1 MRAFST
7 RKYPRQI
14 IVKDEYIVSVKLD
27 DRGFIVH
34 KWTKKIVDLK
44 QVYLVVK
51 DNRRIYQLALE
62 FVQRPG
68 EKNAFTDV
76 LQFDPATSRNF
87 TQLISTARKE
97 LLGNPRGRSGA
108 AEPQRFS
115 DKYGEEIRRTVEP
128 SRPAAAPEPPR
139 AMNSFESAIANA
151 NANRGAAAAATAGVQ
166 PAPAPTAFT
175 PATAAVSDPF
185 AGSGAFVPAP
195 AAPQS
200 PSPPSS
206 VSGPFNAMMQSVN
219 ANGHQMEAL
228 FTPPERGVRRRRG
241 CVSGC
246 GLGSL
251 RGDGGARARASASDD
266 AGLGSFRGDGVARAR
281 RPGEQSLRRRPRTRG
296 VGGSVRDA
304 PAATST
310 EPFRRAASAAAQPF
324 RVIRR
329 VSGTIET
336 RVRNARCDDAD
347 RVRESISRSLPLFLG
362 ASLAT
367 SYTLS
372 ASRRLLPSSPTPP
385 TVSSDLPRP
394 LACS

>member
-1 MRAFST
+1 
-7 RKYPRQI
+7 
-14 IVKDEYIVSVKLD
+14 
-27 DRGFIVH
+27 
-34 KWTKKIVDLK
+34 
-44 QVYLVVK
+44 
-51 DNRRIYQLALE
+51 
-62 FVQRPG
+62 
-68 EKNAFTDV
+68 
-76 LQFDPATSRNF
+76 
-87 TQLISTARKE
+87 
-97 LLGNPRGRSGA
+97 
-108 AEPQRFS
+108 
-115 DKYGEEIRRTVEP
+115 
-128 SRPAAAPEPPR
+128 
-139 AMNSFESAIANA
+139 MNSFESAIA
-151 NANRGAAAAATAGVQ
+151 
-166 PAPAPTAFT
+166 APTPIAARRLLRRWC
-175 PATAAVSDPF
+175 PARARSDGVHRDGGRLDPF

-206 VSGPFNAMMQSVN
+206 VGGPFNAMMQSVN
-219 ANGHQMEAL
+219 ANGHRWRRSSR
-228 FTPPERGVRRRRG
+228 PPQRGVRRRRG

-251 RGDGGARARASASDD
+251 RGDGGARPVPAPATMPVSDPFAAMASP
-266 AGLGSFRGDGVARAR
+266 RPPPR
-281 RPGEQSLRRRPRTRG
+281 RTIPSPPPRTRG

-324 RVIRR
+324 RVIPR

>member
-14 IVKDEYIVSVKLD
+14 IVKDEYIVSVKVD

-68 EKNAFTDV
+68 EKKAFTDV

-97 LLGNPRGRSGA
+97 LLGNARGSSGAGSVGRSGA

-151 NANRGAAAAATAGVQ
+151 NANRGAAAAASAGVQ

-185 AGSGAFVPAP
+185 ADSGAFVPAL

-206 VSGPFNAMMQSVN
+206 VSDPFNAMMQSVN
-219 ANGHQMEAL
+219 ANGHQMETL
-228 FTPPERGVRRRRG
+228 FTPPPSVGYG
-241 CVSGC
+241 
-246 GLGSL
+246 
-251 RGDGGARARASASDD
+251 GGAAASQGAVSDPFAAMAAPAPVPAPATMPVSDPFAAMAS
-266 AGLGSFRGDGVARAR
+266 
-281 RPGEQSLRRRPRTRG
+281 P
-296 VGGSVRDA
+296 A
-304 PAATST
+304 PAAPANN
-310 EPFRRAASAAAQPF
+310 PFAAAPGPAASVDPFAMPPQQQAPNPFAAPPPQQHNPF
-324 RVIRR
+324 
-329 VSGTIET
+329 
-336 RVRNARCDDAD
+336 A
-347 RVRESISRSLPLFLG
+347 
-362 ASLAT
+362 
-367 SYTLS
+367 
-372 ASRRLLPSSPTPP
+372 
-385 TVSSDLPRP
+385 
-394 LACS
+394 

>member
-175 PATAAVSDPF
+175 PRRRPSPIL
-185 AGSGAFVPAP
+185 SQVPARS
-195 AAPQS
+195 S
-200 PSPPSS
+200 PRPPLLN
-206 VSGPFNAMMQSVN
+206 P
-219 ANGHQMEAL
+219 
-228 FTPPERGVRRRRG
+228 R
-241 CVSGC
+241 
-246 GLGSL
+246 
-251 RGDGGARARASASDD
+251 
-266 AGLGSFRGDGVARAR
+266 
-281 RPGEQSLRRRPRTRG
+281 RRRPR
-296 VGGSVRDA
+296 
-304 PAATST
+304 
-310 EPFRRAASAAAQPF
+310 
-324 RVIRR
+324 
-329 VSGTIET
+329 
-336 RVRNARCDDAD
+336 
-347 RVRESISRSLPLFLG
+347 
-362 ASLAT
+362 
-367 SYTLS
+367 
-372 ASRRLLPSSPTPP
+372 
-385 TVSSDLPRP
+385 
-394 LACS
+394 